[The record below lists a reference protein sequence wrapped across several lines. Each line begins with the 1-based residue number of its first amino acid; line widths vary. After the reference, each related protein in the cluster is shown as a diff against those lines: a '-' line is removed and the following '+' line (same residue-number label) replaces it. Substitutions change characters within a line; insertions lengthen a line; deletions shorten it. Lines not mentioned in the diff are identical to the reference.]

1 MKKASQLS
9 VYLSGA
15 CDMKCAYC
23 YVPRSGASLDR
34 EKLLRALDSFAR
46 AGGEKVTFLG
56 GEPLLR
62 WGLLKAGISRLA
74 RLHPGVAATVFTN
87 GVRLDRARAET
98 LLGLGARIVLS
109 LDGGRADNDRF
120 RRLGGAGGSAWSAAL
135 RGLPRSLRAR
145 ITVSAVVRPETAAR
159 LPANVRELYRAGFRS
174 IAWAPDIAAQWGP
187 AEGGVLAAG
196 LLKVTRDYAGLV
208 RAGRR
213 AYEIA
218 NIYELLDCLRGGP
231 AAGCG
236 SLTLS
241 PEGAALPCDKLLSA
255 PPAVRRRFAGPA
267 GGRRFFA
274 EAAAAGADPAEPL
287 CPAGYYSLLRHARGL
302 SQAEARAA
310 LDLRLSFA
318 RIYGGAMRRLVRT
331 LSRLPAFR
339 TLHGLEA
346 PL

>member
-1 MKKASQLS
+1 MKKPSQLS

-23 YVPRSGASLDR
+23 YVPRSGAALDR
-34 EKLLRALDSFAR
+34 EKLFRALESFVR

-62 WGLLKAGISRLA
+62 WGLLKAAVSRLSRA
-74 RLHPGVAATVFTN
+74 HPGVRVTVFTN
-87 GVRLDRARAET
+87 GARLDAARAGT

-109 LDGGRADNDRF
+109 LDGARADNDRF
-120 RRLGGAGGSAWSAAL
+120 RKLRSGGSAFSAAL
-135 RGLPRSLRAR
+135 RGLPRPLRAR
-145 ITVSAVVRPETAAR
+145 MTVSAVVRPETAAR
-159 LPANVRELYRAGFRS
+159 LSANIAELYSAGFRS
-174 IAWAPDIAAQWGP
+174 IAWAPDIAAEWGP
-187 AEGGVLAAG
+187 AEGRVLAAE
-196 LLKVTRDYAGLV
+196 LLKVARDYARLL
-208 RAGRR
+208 RSGRR

-218 NIYELLDCLRGGP
+218 NVYELIRSLRGGQ
-231 AAGCG
+231 AAGCD

-241 PEGAALPCDKLLSA
+241 PEGVALPCDKLLSA
-255 PPAVRRRFAGPA
+255 PAGVRSRFTGPA

-287 CPAGYYSLLRHARGL
+287 CPAGYYSLLSHARGL
-302 SQAEARAA
+302 SPAEARAA

-318 RIYGGAMRRLVRT
+318 RIYGAAMRRLMKT
-331 LSRLPAFR
+331 LSALPAFR
-339 TLHGLEA
+339 ALHGLGE